1 MESGVIGS
9 AVQNALT
16 VSENLIFS
24 LNASSLVHKF
34 LSGRNLCAWKCTK
47 IVREPTGVDSW
58 G

>member
-34 LSGRNLCAWKCTK
+34 LSGRNLCA
-47 IVREPTGVDSW
+47 
-58 G
+58 